1 MPNIWGA
8 IEVVRWG
15 GACSPTPP
23 CSGLRMAPE
32 TAQSVRTIGSIL
44 DDRKVAVG
52 DVVAGEYVGHF
63 DVSVVGS

>member
-23 CSGLRMAPE
+23 CSRLRMAPE
-32 TAQSVRTIGSIL
+32 TAQSVGSIASTL
-44 DDRKVAVG
+44 NDRKVA
-52 DVVAGEYVGHF
+52 DGEVIAQT
-63 DVSVVGS
+63 SR